1 MRLMAVALAIAILL
15 LAVLP
20 AARAQAVCYSSR
32 ASIDVAGDLSL
43 WAAYNV
49 TRAPALIVLPAAS
62 PVAYQAVENG
72 TTPLP
77 ISYNGTDLEVAVDE
91 PGIVNV
97 SYLTLQATSKTGD
110 LWQAQLYMPCEGWLV
125 MPPGSA
131 PVQVSP
137 LPIQVSYIDS
147 SPELLLPEGQASVD
161 YMLSPVTT
169 TTAPAPVTTSSST
182 PTTTTARRP
191 AGSEYYMIAA
201 VAVVAAAVAAFLG
214 LRAARGSREGEA
226 AGPENALD
234 DRDRAILD
242 ALARRGGE
250 ATASDLIKD
259 TGIPKTPMYRRL
271 SKLEGMGYI
280 DEYMKGGVKVY
291 RCKRPSCR

>member
-1 MRLMAVALAIAILL
+1 MRLAAAALAVLL
-15 LAVLP
+15 LALLP

-49 TRAPALIVLPAAS
+49 TKAPALIVLPAAL

-77 ISYNGTDLEVAVDE
+77 ISYNGSDLEVAVDE
-91 PGIVNV
+91 PGVVNV
-97 SYLTLQATSKTGD
+97 SYLTLQATSKSGD

-147 SPELLLPEGQASVD
+147 SPELLLPEGQVSVS
-161 YMLSPVTT
+161 YMLSPAT
-169 TTAPAPVTTSSST
+169 TTATPTLTTSTS
-182 PTTTTARRP
+182 PPATTTPRHVTS
-191 AGSEYYMIAA
+191 SEAYLIAA
-201 VAVVAAAVAAFLG
+201 MVVAIVVIALLLG
-214 LRAARGSREGEA
+214 FRVGKRLRRAEA

-250 ATASDLIKD
+250 ATASDLMKD

-291 RCKRPSCR
+291 RCKRPGCR

>member
-1 MRLMAVALAIAILL
+1 MRLMALALAILL
-15 LAVLP
+15 LAMLP
-20 AARAQAVCYSSR
+20 AARAQATCYSSR

-49 TRAPALIVLPAAS
+49 TRAPALIVLPATS

-77 ISYNGTDLEVAVDE
+77 VSYNGTDLEVAVDE

-97 SYLTLQATSKTGD
+97 SYLTLQATSKAGD

-131 PVQVSP
+131 PVQASP
-137 LPIQVSYIDS
+137 LPIQVSYTDS
-147 SPELLLPEGQASVD
+147 SPELLLPEGQVSVD
-161 YMLSPVTT
+161 YMLSPITT
-169 TTAPAPVTTSSST
+169 TPAPVTTTSST
-182 PTTTTARRP
+182 PTATVTRHP
-191 AGSEYYMIAA
+191 AGSEYYMVAA
-201 VAVVAAAVAAFLG
+201 VAAVIAAVAAFLG
-214 LRAARGSREGEA
+214 LRAARGSKEREA

-250 ATASDLIKD
+250 ATASDLMKD

-291 RCKRPSCR
+291 RCRRPSCR